1 MPLSGSP
8 FSTTAPVHAVTS
20 MRGALIVANATSI
33 TAFAVNKD
41 TGMIQPTDSI
51 KAGAVESL
59 EADSAKNTIFAA
71 TQNGTLAFRMSGGKL
86 EPLPATLAVSA
97 RQAVAPQS
105 PPAALDAS
113 SKFMYVID
121 ASKAQIA
128 AYRVDEGKP
137 VPLTPQSYPISRSA
151 NSLTLVK
158 P

>member
-1 MPLSGSP
+1 MPIPGSP
-8 FSTTAPVHAVTS
+8 FPATAPVHAVTS
-20 MRGALIVANATSI
+20 MHGALIVANETSI
-33 TAFAVNKD
+33 TAFVVNKE

-51 KAGAVESL
+51 KIGAESL

>member
-1 MPLSGSP
+1 MTIPGSP
-8 FSTTAPVHAVTS
+8 FSTTAPVHAATS
-20 MRGALIVANATSI
+20 MHGALIVASGTSI
-33 TAFAVNKD
+33 TAFAVNKE

-51 KAGAVESL
+51 KTGAVESL
-59 EADSAKNTIFAA
+59 EADSAENTIFAT
-71 TQNGTLAFRMSGGKL
+71 TQKGTLAFRVSGGKL
-86 EPLPATLAVSA
+86 QTLPSTLAVSA

-121 ASKAQIA
+121 ASKAEIA

-137 VPLTPQSYPISRSA
+137 IPLTPPSYSISRGA
-151 NSLTLVK
+151 NSLILVK